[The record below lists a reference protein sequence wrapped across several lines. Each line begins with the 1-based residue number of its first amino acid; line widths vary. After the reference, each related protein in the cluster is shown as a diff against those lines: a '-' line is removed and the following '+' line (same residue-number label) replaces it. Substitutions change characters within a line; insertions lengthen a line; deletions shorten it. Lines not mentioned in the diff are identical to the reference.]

1 MRNPE
6 TQCDRILTLLQVR
19 KQAGAFVYEICAPR
33 PQGLGIS
40 QYNARIKEL
49 RESGHR
55 IINTKPGHFVL
66 EETTMNGYDRFKQMG
81 ERLQQDAGVYY
92 QKLSQQELLEKKA
105 IAEQWLAEHMNHPK
119 KQEAEKRYE
128 QLCATIREREVQEAL
143 I

>member
-1 MRNPE
+1 MHNPE
-6 TQCDRILTLLQVR
+6 TQCDRILTLLRVR

-66 EETTMNGYDRFKQMG
+66 EETGMNGYDRFKQMG
-81 ERLQQDAGVYY
+81 EKLQQEAGVYY
-92 QKLSQQELLEKKA
+92 QKLSNEELEEKRA
-105 IAEQWLAEHMNHPK
+105 IAEAWLSTHLNHPK
-119 KQEAEKRYE
+119 MQEAQRRYQE
-128 QLCATIREREVQEAL
+128 LCATIREREVQDAL
-143 I
+143 M